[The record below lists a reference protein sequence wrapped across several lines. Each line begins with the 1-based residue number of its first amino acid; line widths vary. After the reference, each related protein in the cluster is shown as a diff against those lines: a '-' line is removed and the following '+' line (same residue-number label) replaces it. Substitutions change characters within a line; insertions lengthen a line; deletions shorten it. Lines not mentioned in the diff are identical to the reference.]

1 MVPDF
6 GLIFWDIGYSHL
18 LATIQSSNHV
28 FWNLDVVPVGGE
40 GCCFFMLTDVVM
52 LSYKGVSFES
62 ASSSPN
68 TPKTTQEDLIC
79 WRCYQSREIVQICSV
94 LSEESDWEL
103 SNTPSLREKV
113 FFDLFVGHP
122 KAHTVASMRINLLD
136 PSSFGLQNLATWNAL
151 QSHFFATRN
160 NYRLQICRS
169 KSCKR
174 PVFRCPLLVSIASFY
189 GGLDPA
195 ISKIGVFSDA
205 YLATLACKW
214 GFVTAQKALMWSLS
228 WHDFVVTL
236 FWPMIAG
243 LLLVAL

>member
-6 GLIFWDIGYSHL
+6 GLIFWDIGYSSHL

-28 FWNLDVVPVGGE
+28 FWNLDVVPVGDE

-52 LSYKGVSFES
+52 LRYKGVSCES

-79 WRCYQSREIVQICSV
+79 WRCYQSREIVQICRG

-122 KAHTVASMRINLLD
+122 KGSYGCKHEDQFVRSIVFWIA
-136 PSSFGLQNLATWNAL
+136 NLATWNANRGTTTGCR
-151 QSHFFATRN
+151 FA
-160 NYRLQICRS
+160 
-169 KSCKR
+169 
-174 PVFRCPLLVSIASFY
+174 
-189 GGLDPA
+189 DPRVA
-195 ISKIGVFSDA
+195 RGRIFPG
-205 YLATLACKW
+205 ATY
-214 GFVTAQKALMWSLS
+214 
-228 WHDFVVTL
+228 
-236 FWPMIAG
+236 G
-243 LLLVAL
+243 LL